1 MMDRGP
7 YEFPQAEQGESGA
20 NLSTRMT
27 FTLIWGSLAASYKQ
41 QATSHVV
48 STDNS
53 IHIQQQKLSNTE
65 TVPMMMTLISK
76 GLRGDG
82 GWGRG
87 GRQSSRV
94 PPPPPHSSRGLLG
107 FHWTNSAL
115 PVWLQLLR
123 VKESFGRRHTMNT

>member
-76 GLRGDG
+76 GLHCDG
-82 GWGRG
+82 GRGRG
-87 GRQSSRV
+87 GDRAAGLPHPLHTPPGGSWASTGPTQRYQCGFSS
-94 PPPPPHSSRGLLG
+94 
-107 FHWTNSAL
+107 
-115 PVWLQLLR
+115 
-123 VKESFGRRHTMNT
+123 

>member
-76 GLRGDG
+76 GLHGDS
-82 GWGRG
+82 GRG
-87 GRQSSRV
+87 GGETEQPGSPTPSTLLQGA
-94 PPPPPHSSRGLLG
+94 PGLPLDQLSV
-107 FHWTNSAL
+107 TSLASAPEGEGIL
-115 PVWLQLLR
+115 W
-123 VKESFGRRHTMNT
+123 